1 MIKEF
6 ARKSDLNEKEIAMIK
21 DAMDNERRQSMANEQ
36 NLFKKLQAVEN
47 EKKALLSRADQNDEK
62 ARQYED
68 ILEKLT
74 TEVEKDRRESMV
86 YQKNAT
92 DKIRT
97 LEKKN
102 IDLSSEVD
110 NSKAKHVEDE
120 RVLRQLYDS
129 IKEKERKY
137 N

>member
-1 MIKEF
+1 
-6 ARKSDLNEKEIAMIK
+6 MIK